1 MSSHTTSLSLLER
14 LRQPEDHASW
24 ERFVRLYTP
33 LIYYWARNAGLQS
46 NDAADLVQEVF
57 TALLKI
63 MPNFQLDPSK
73 RFRNWLR
80 TVTLNKWREKQR
92 RKSTVSVAAEQLAA
106 VEDPDVPEPFGEAE
120 YRQQLVVRA
129 LKIMQAEFHPV
140 TWQACWEYVV
150 CERPPAEIAAQFKI
164 SIDSVYAAKSRV
176 LRRLRQELDG
186 LLE

>member
-1 MSSHTTSLSLLER
+1 MSNTTSLSLLQR
-14 LRQPEDHASW
+14 LRQPGDHASW

-33 LIYYWARNAGLQS
+33 LIYYWARHAGLQPS
-46 NDAADLVQEVF
+46 DASDLVQEVF

-63 MPNFQLDPSK
+63 MPGFELDPSK
-73 RFRNWLR
+73 RFRSWLR

-92 RKSTVSVAAEQLAA
+92 RRSAVPVAAEQLDAL
-106 VEDPDVPEPFGEAE
+106 EDPAVPEPFGEAD
-120 YRQQLVVRA
+120 YRQQLVGQA

-140 TWQACWEYVV
+140 TWKACWEYVV
-150 CERPPAEIAAQFKI
+150 CERPPADVAAQFGI

-186 LLE
+186 LVD